1 MKVHI
6 DCFPCFF
13 KQTLIAAR
21 LGTDDEALQTAILKG
36 VTDEIKATDMDKSPA
51 YSTTFMHRKIRQVL
65 GKDPFKDIKSE
76 YNQTALRLYPELR
89 ERIFQSRDPLW
100 TATRIAIAGN
110 IIDFGIFSS
119 VDITGTVE
127 RALKDPM
134 PIDDYSRFRQAVKNH
149 DSVLYLLD
157 NSGEIVF
164 DRLLIELLAAMGK
177 KVTAV
182 VKGAP
187 VLNDSTA
194 DDAAEAGLTGICNI
208 IDNGCDC
215 IGTILEMTSP
225 DFNRMFGEADFII
238 SKGQGNFETLGF
250 DGLPYSKHG
259 DKEIFFLLQAKCDVV
274 SKELGIAKGSMLLLK
289 TGERQKADG

>member
-1 MKVHI
+1 MKVQI

-36 VTDEIKATDMDKSPA
+36 VTDEIKATDMAKSPA

-65 GKDPFKDIKSE
+65 GKDPFRDIKSE
-76 YNQTALRLYPELR
+76 YNQAALLLYPELSK
-89 ERIFQSRDPLW
+89 RIFQSSDPLW

-119 VDITGTVE
+119 VDIAGTVE
-127 RALKDPM
+127 RALNDPM
-134 PIDDYSRFRQAVKNH
+134 PIDDYSRFRQAVDNH

-164 DRLLIELLAAMGK
+164 DRLLIELLTAMGK
-177 KVTAV
+177 EVTAV
-182 VKGAP
+182 VKGSP

-194 DDAAEAGLTGICNI
+194 DDAVEAGLTGICNI

-225 DFNRMFGEADFII
+225 DFNRIFGEADFII

-250 DGLPYSKHG
+250 NGLPDSNNG
-259 DKEIFFLLQAKCDVV
+259 DKEIFFLLQAKCHVV
-274 SKELGIAKGSMLLLK
+274 SNELGLAKGSMLLLK
-289 TGERQKADG
+289 GGER